1 MYANDSDT
9 VREAVCF
16 FMDERKGHEI
26 GFLSFPQNF
35 DNITKNDIY
44 GCSCSVVNKVDTYVG
59 NLINN
64 MPFVFNNRK
73 MFVP

>member
-44 GCSCSVVNKVDTYVG
+44 GCSCSVANKVDTYVG

-64 MPFVFNNRK
+64 MPFVFNN
-73 MFVP
+73 